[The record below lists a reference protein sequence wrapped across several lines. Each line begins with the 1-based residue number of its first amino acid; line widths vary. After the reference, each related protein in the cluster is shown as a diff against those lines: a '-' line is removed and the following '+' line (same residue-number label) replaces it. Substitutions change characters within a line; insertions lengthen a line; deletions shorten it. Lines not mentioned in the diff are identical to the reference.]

1 MSVQGHMIPDS
12 DGEALKVFIIYKVFP
27 YSLPL
32 DALTA
37 CLWGEWAGITLQ
49 LNLSKVKPC
58 VLRVLEGSPSN
69 PGPIRLM

>member
-32 DALTA
+32 MPSQPA
-37 CLWGEWAGITLQ
+37 CGENGQAPLCSW
-49 LNLSKVKPC
+49 V
-58 VLRVLEGSPSN
+58 
-69 PGPIRLM
+69 